1 MNEQMLFQRMD
12 YMKNPNLVFEENTL
26 YEMDPN
32 CMRQR
37 EQDNVMSIRSSL
49 QRDNVIHQEMEVP
62 ETLSELLPEEENAI
76 DETILSPEQD
86 EPVTN
91 MFFQE
96 KKKNRNKK
104 PHMLCC
110 RLLLLLLVRS

>member
-37 EQDNVMSIRSSL
+37 EQDYPTAIRSSL
-49 QRDNVIHQEMEVP
+49 QRDNVIHQEMETY
-62 ETLSELLPEEENAI
+62 EDISEPVLEEGVAE
-76 DETILSPEQD
+76 EPILSPEQD

-96 KKKNRNKK
+96 NVKNRNKK
-104 PHMLCC
+104 PGILCC
-110 RLLLLLLVRS
+110 LLLLLFIRS

>member
-12 YMKNPNLVFEENTL
+12 YMKNPNLIFEENTL

-32 CMRQR
+32 CMRQK
-37 EQDNVMSIRSSL
+37 EQDYPTSMRSSL
-49 QRDNVIHQEMEVP
+49 QRDNVIHQEMEENEDLSEPVP
-62 ETLSELLPEEENAI
+62 EEGVTV
-76 DETILSPEQD
+76 ETMLSPEQD

-96 KKKNRNKK
+96 REKSRNNR
-104 PHMLCC
+104 PGMFCC
-110 RLLLLLLVRS
+110 CLLLLLFIRS

>member
-62 ETLSELLPEEENAI
+62 ETLSELLPEEA
-76 DETILSPEQD
+76 
-86 EPVTN
+86 
-91 MFFQE
+91 
-96 KKKNRNKK
+96 
-104 PHMLCC
+104 
-110 RLLLLLLVRS
+110 